1 MKGNKI
7 VLLLL
12 IVSLVINSVFVYLV
26 KFSAP
31 EAIDN
36 SRSVKVNQTLQDAY
50 DFSKYDSVAYQNQKL
65 STRFNR
71 LYEQY
76 LKDKSQ
82 PNDTSSTDG
91 VVDAGW
97 NRQCQNN
104 LRRIMVL
111 SGDLQIIETTI
122 NSIIEKSD
130 APDAKNVFDVLVEAK
145 GYHEKLADMSNFYA
159 KFVSEEFY
167 TRIQQ
172 SLD

>member
-7 VLLLL
+7 ALLLL
-12 IVSLVINSVFVYLV
+12 MMSLIINSIFIYLV
-26 KFSAP
+26 KFSVP
-31 EAIDN
+31 EVIDN
-36 SRSVKVNQTLQDAY
+36 RRDVKVNQTLQDVY
-50 DFSKYDSVAYQNQKL
+50 DFSKFDSVAYQDQKL
-65 STRFNR
+65 SARFNR
-71 LYEQY
+71 LYHQY
-76 LKDKSQ
+76 VKDKAYS
-82 PNDTSSTDG
+82 NDSYYTDG
-91 VVDAGW
+91 VVDASW

-122 NSIIEKSD
+122 NIIIEKSD
-130 APDAKNVFDVLVEAK
+130 APDAKKNFDILVESK

-159 KFVSEEFY
+159 RFVPEEFY